1 MNRKQKLFLA
11 AKNNPTN
18 VKFSNLEKLATYV
31 GFYLDR
37 TKGSHKMYKRTDDPR
52 QLIPFQP
59 DKHNTKMAKGYQ
71 VKQLVNFIE
80 ENDLQTMLEV

>member
-1 MNRKQKLFLA
+1 
-11 AKNNPTN
+11 
-18 VKFSNLEKLATYV
+18 
-31 GFYLDR
+31 
-37 TKGSHKMYKRTDDPR
+37 MYKRTDYPR

-71 VKQLVNFIE
+71 VKQLINFIE